1 MTKEEKESIRRLASR
16 ARCICPPPCRYGD
29 AASRNCL
36 FSASAGRDKA
46 YRKAQTIC
54 WREHAMN
61 LEFTPEE
68 QAFRDEVRAFIAENH
83 PKELGDFGM
92 REDMTR
98 EEMVAWHKI
107 LGAKGWSVPAWP
119 VEYGGTGWTPTQRYI
134 WSEENAR
141 ANTFMP
147 LPFGVS
153 MVGPVIYTFGNE
165 EQKAKHLPGIRSGE
179 VWWCQGYS
187 EPGAGSDLASLK
199 TTAVRDGDHYVI
211 NGQKTWT
218 TLAQHADWGF
228 FLCRTDPTAKAQEGI
243 SFILVDMKTPGVEV
257 KPIKLLDGGY
267 EVNETWLTDVR
278 VPVENLVGVEN
289 KGWTYAKF
297 LLAHERSGIAGVAR
311 SKRGVEKLREIAAN
325 ETLDGAPL
333 IKDFDFAK
341 KVSQLEIDLAALEIT
356 ELRTLAGEQAGKGPG
371 PESSILKIK
380 GTEIQQRL
388 TELTLEAVGTYSAP
402 YYGSIANDTGSNEYA
417 VGPAHAQHA
426 AATYFNMRKT
436 SIYGGSNEIQRNII
450 TKMILGL

>member
-1 MTKEEKESIRRLASR
+1 MDTR
-16 ARCICPPPCRYGD
+16 
-29 AASRNCL
+29 
-36 FSASAGRDKA
+36 FSAED
-46 YRKAQTIC
+46 
-54 WREHAMN
+54 
-61 LEFTPEE
+61 L
-68 QAFRDEVRAFIAENH
+68 AFRDEVRAFFTEAYDDDLQARLAD
-83 PKELGDFGM
+83 KATF
-92 REDMTR
+92 REAVIDWQR
-98 EEMVAWHKI
+98 R
-107 LGAKGWSVPAWP
+107 LFDKGWVAPNWP
-119 VEYGGTGWTPTQRYI
+119 KAHGGAEWTPTQNFIY
-134 WSEENAR
+134 ETER
-141 ANTFMP
+141 AASGVRDVV
-147 LPFGVS
+147 PFGLK
-153 MVGPVIYTFGNE
+153 MVGPVIYTFGND
-165 EQKAKHLPGIRSGE
+165 EQKQRHLPGILSGD

-199 TTAVRDGDHYVI
+199 TTAVRDGDHYVV

-228 FLCRTDPTAKAQEGI
+228 FLVRTDTEAAKPQEGI
-243 SFILVDMKTPGVEV
+243 SFLLIDMKSPGVEV
-257 KPIKLLDGGY
+257 KPIKLLDGGH

-278 VPVENLVGVEN
+278 VPVENLVGEEN

-311 SKRGVEKLREIAAN
+311 SKRGVEKLRDIAAS
-325 ETLDGAPL
+325 ETLDGKPL
-333 IKDFDFAK
+333 IQDYDFAR

-356 ELRTLAGEQAGKGPG
+356 ELRTLANEQAGKGPG

-388 TELTLEAVGTYSAP
+388 TELTLEAVGTYGTP
-402 YYGSIANDTGSNEYA
+402 LYGNIANVPGDAGSNQYP
-417 VGPAHAQHA
+417 VGPDHAQHA

>member
-1 MTKEEKESIRRLASR
+1 
-16 ARCICPPPCRYGD
+16 
-29 AASRNCL
+29 
-36 FSASAGRDKA
+36 
-46 YRKAQTIC
+46 
-54 WREHAMN
+54 MN
-61 LEFTPEE
+61 LEFSPEE
-68 QAFRDEVRAFIAENH
+68 NAFRAEVRAFIEENH
-83 PKELGDFGM
+83 PKHLEGM
-92 REDMTR
+92 GNREDMSP
-98 EEMVAWHKI
+98 EDMMAWHKI
-107 LGAKGWSVPAWP
+107 LGKKGWTAPAWP
-119 VEYGGTGWTPTQRYI
+119 KEYGGTGWDATQRYI

-141 ANTFMP
+141 VGTFMP

-153 MVGPVIYTFGNE
+153 MVAPVIYTFGNE
-165 EQKAKHLPGIRSGE
+165 EQKKQHLPGILSGD

-199 TTAVRDGDHYVI
+199 TTAVRDGDHYI
-211 NGQKTWT
+211 LNGQKTWT

-228 FLCRTDPTAKAQEGI
+228 FLCRTDPDAKKPQEGI

-257 KPIKLLDGGY
+257 KPIKLIDGTH

-289 KGWTYAKF
+289 QGWTYAKF

-311 SKRGVEKLREIAAN
+311 SKRGVEKLREIAAV
-325 ETLDGAPL
+325 ETQDGKPL
-333 IKDFDFAK
+333 IEDFDFAR

-388 TELTLEAVGTYSAP
+388 TELTLEAVGSYGTP
-402 YYGSIANDTGSNEYA
+402 MYGSIADHGSNEYQI
-417 VGPAHAQHA
+417 GPDYAETSASL
-426 AATYFNMRKT
+426 YFNMRKT